1 MTASTKNVNE
11 IVSVLSDEELVQ
23 LVKEYD
29 YLEMYCYIGEC
40 FLRDKVEEL
49 CADQPMSFHLIA
61 TGLVLKAQRE
71 LLSRHEI
78 V

>member
-49 CADQPMSFHLIA
+49 CADQSMSFHLIA